1 MIKKWDIIIIILLV
15 TLSFLPELIF
25 GVILKKDYKE
35 TYAQITIEGKVY
47 KNIPLSTHKGQ
58 DSIEIKTKY
67 GLNIVE
73 VKDNKIAIIDAD
85 CPDKICM
92 KPGFIDSVGENLVCL
107 PHKLMVEVKG
117 ETSED
122 GVILSY

>member
-15 TLSFLPELIF
+15 TLSFLPELIL

-58 DSIEIKTKY
+58 DTIEIKTKY
-67 GLNIVE
+67 GLNVVE
-73 VKDNKIAIIDAD
+73 LKDNKIAIIDAD

-92 KPGFIDSVGENLVCL
+92 KPGFIESVGENLVCL

>member
-15 TLSFLPELIF
+15 TLSFLPELIL
-25 GVILKKDYKE
+25 GVALKKDYKE

-58 DSIEIKTKY
+58 DTIEIKTKY

-92 KPGFIDSVGENLVCL
+92 KPGFIESVGENLVCL